1 MTLKQKYPDYNLVHF
16 IDMYDDV
23 ITIEMHAL
31 NAIVFEDRNYVVSIL
46 KEINELELKKEEYLI
61 VEYMNQCAWTNEEEK
76 SVTRIKKE
84 LTAIKDLETR
94 NNSN

>member
-31 NAIVFEDRNYVVSIL
+31 NAIIFEDRNYVVSIL
-46 KEINELELKKEEYLI
+46 KEINELELKKEEHLI
-61 VEYMNQCAWTNEEEK
+61 VEYMNQCAWINEEER
-76 SVTRIKKE
+76 SVARIKKE
-84 LTAIKDLETR
+84 LTAIKDLKAR
-94 NNSN
+94 KQL